1 MDPIDKNIV
10 RLLQKDGRLSHEAIA
25 REIHLSRPAVHERIR
40 RLEAAGVIRGYTAQI
55 DWEALGL
62 PLTAFI
68 LARIVGNCYPAAQ
81 AFYRLGSER
90 ALVEECHRIAGDW
103 CMLVV
108 TRSASP
114 IALQDLLD
122 EIRAVPGV
130 QNTMTTVALST
141 VLREAESIPDE
152 SLSKE
157 TAPK

>member
-1 MDPIDKNIV
+1 MDNLDRSLV
-10 RLLQKDGRLSHEAIA
+10 RMLQKDGRLSHEAIA
-25 REIHLSRPAVHERIR
+25 REVGLSRPAVHDRIR
-40 RLEAAGVIRGYTAQI
+40 RLEAAGVIRGYRAEV

-68 LARIVGNCYPAAQ
+68 LARVTGNCYPAAQ
-81 AFYRLGSER
+81 AIYGLSNDR

-114 IALQDLLD
+114 LALQDLLD
-122 EIRAVPGV
+122 EIRSVSGV

-141 VLREAESIPDE
+141 VLRESERIPQE
-152 SLSKE
+152 NLRK
-157 TAPK
+157 